1 MNVTSAGIQIVHQCN
16 HTNVDSLAVVKKE
29 TQSHLDEIEPCTH
42 ISPRPRPTNVIS
54 LAVVMEESRSHLET
68 VDLSPSPTNADA
80 LSIIKKEIHNHLQA
94 VEQGQIF
101 APCASP
107 RVLNI
112 QTMSGSD
119 SQQKDLSQTLKVE
132 FYSTNSMLEYA
143 HSNEWED
150 CPSPAS
156 TVIKDEFENEPLS
169 PMGHP
174 GTLTIKTESADSVLS
189 SEDYVETQSVNV
201 SNFFTVHYR
210 FLTHFKIMFAYHF
223 R

>member
-1 MNVTSAGIQIVHQCN
+1 MAHQFN
-16 HTNVDSLAVVKKE
+16 HTNVDSLAVIKKE
-29 TQSHLDEIEPCTH
+29 TQSHLDEIEPC
-42 ISPRPRPTNVIS
+42 ISSHPRPTNVIS
-54 LAVVMEESRSHLET
+54 LAVVMEESQSHHET
-68 VDLSPSPTNADA
+68 VDLSPSTTNVDA
-80 LSIIKKEIHNHLQA
+80 LSIITKKIHSHLQA

-101 APCASP
+101 APCAP
-107 RVLNI
+107 RVVNI
-112 QTMSGSD
+112 QPISGSD

-132 FYSTNSMLEYA
+132 FYFTNSMLEYA

-169 PMGHP
+169 PMGLP

-201 SNFFTVHYR
+201 SNLFTVHYR
-210 FLTHFKIMFAYHF
+210 FFTQFKTCSLTISDE
-223 R
+223 